1 VSNSHIVAD
10 SNELTN
16 EIPSGFGQLTDLR
29 HLILKQNLLT
39 GQIPSAFGS
48 MTSLQVLL
56 MEQNQFQGNAAPIC
70 AATLFKVGTFVADC
84 GKESG
89 NSTAG
94 NSTAGDGF
102 PAGDLASGKITC
114 SCCSMCCDAGDV
126 ECNNWDWK
134 GNLDPIWEY
143 GYRRR
148 RYSYDLG
155 PVIWNP

>member
-1 VSNSHIVAD
+1 VSNSPIIAD

-39 GQIPSAFGS
+39 GEIPSALGT
-48 MTSLQVLL
+48 MTSLQLLL
-56 MEQNQFQGNAAPIC
+56 MEQNQFQGDAAPIC
-70 AATLFKVGTFVADC
+70 NATLFKVGTFVADC
-84 GKESG
+84 GQETG

-94 NSTAGDGF
+94 NLTT
-102 PAGDLASGKITC
+102 GKITC
-114 SCCSMCCDAGDV
+114 SCCSMCCDAGDT